1 MTIENKPE
9 LVNETI
15 ARVVNNAP
23 VSELLRVY
31 ADTLRSHVESLSDE
45 DLITSLRNAGYLD
58 LIAKY
63 APSEADSAA
72 SDSDD

>member
-1 MTIENKPE
+1 MTIENKAE
-9 LVNETI
+9 LINETI

-31 ADTLRSHVESLSDE
+31 AENLRAHVESLPEE
-45 DLITSLRNAGYLD
+45 DFLQSLEKAGYTD

-63 APSEADSAA
+63 ALSEAAEES
-72 SDSDD
+72 